1 MSVLP
6 RRSLRLPRRALV
18 LGAGCAALLPRQ
30 AAAHRTA
37 EWDFDAY
44 ARAMQASGRRTD
56 LTDRSFAVVRQRR
69 AYALQQ
75 LEVYLRGKFGAA
87 DAQVLR
93 AFGEVPRE
101 YYHFNYAGN
110 WSFARDAYDWY
121 PRPWAIGYGS
131 ALSDFLGQA
140 YMTQLARPQ
149 AGETALEIG
158 TGSGYQVSILSRI
171 VRKACSIE
179 IIEPL
184 GKAVGRIFRPLGF
197 DNVESRVGDGYYG
210 WPEEKDGFDVIMVTC
225 VAQHV
230 PPELLRQLKPGTGR
244 LIIPVGQPFKRQ
256 QVLYVFT
263 KDSDGRIQSRR
274 DVGVYFVPMTGRIAR
289 GPAT

>member
-1 MSVLP
+1 MSTHVPMHLS
-6 RRSLRLPRRALV
+6 RRSALA
-18 LGAGCAALLPRQ
+18 GAACLSLIPGH
-30 AAAHRTA
+30 AAAHRTRD
-37 EWDFDAY
+37 WGFDAY
-44 ARAMQASGRRTD
+44 ASAMQASGRRTD
-56 LTDRSFAVVRQRR
+56 LTDKTFAHVRQKRENAVR
-69 AYALQQ
+69 Q
-75 LEVYLRGKFGAA
+75 LEIYLRGKFGAA
-87 DAQVLR
+87 DPEVMR
-93 AFGEVPRE
+93 AFSEVPRE
-101 YYHFNYAGN
+101 YYHFNYGGN

-140 YMTQLARPQ
+140 YMTQLSRPR

-158 TGSGYQVSILSRI
+158 TGSGYQISILSRV

-184 GKAVGRIFRPLGF
+184 GRAVGRIFKPLGF

-210 WPEEKDGFDVIMVTC
+210 WPEEKAGFDIIMVTC

-256 QVLYVFT
+256 QVLFVFT
-263 KDSDGRIQSRR
+263 KDTDGRIQSRR
-274 DVGVYFVPMTGRIAR
+274 DVGVYFIPMTGRISR
-289 GPAT
+289 GPAG

>member
-1 MSVLP
+1 MVQYPERNYIS
-6 RRSLRLPRRALV
+6 RRAMI
-18 LGAGCAALLPRQ
+18 LGAAGAGLLPRV

-37 EWDFDAY
+37 DWNFEAH
-44 ARAMQASGRRTD
+44 ARAMQSSGRPTD
-56 LTDRSFAVVRQRR
+56 LTEGLFVRVSQRR
-69 AYALQQ
+69 AYALRQ
-75 LEVYLRGKFGAA
+75 LALYLREKFGEANGE
-87 DAQVLR
+87 VLR

-101 YYHFNYAGN
+101 YFHFNYSGN

-140 YMTQLARPQ
+140 YMTQLARPRP
-149 AGETALEIG
+149 GETALEIG
-158 TGSGYQVSILSRI
+158 TGSGYQISILSRI
-171 VRKACSIE
+171 VRRAFSIE

-184 GKAVGRIFRPLGF
+184 GTAVARIFRPLGL
-197 DNVESRVGDGYYG
+197 DNVETRVGDGYFG
-210 WPEEKDGFDVIMVTC
+210 WPEEKDGFDIIMVTC

-256 QVLYVFT
+256 QVLYVFA

-274 DVGVYFVPMTGRIAR
+274 DVGVYFIPMTGRIAR
-289 GPAT
+289 GQTG

>member
-1 MSVLP
+1 MTILTKVPMRLS
-6 RRSLRLPRRALV
+6 RRSALAGAACLPLIPR
-18 LGAGCAALLPRQ
+18 GAVARK
-30 AAAHRTA
+30 TVD
-37 EWDFDAY
+37 WSFDAY
-44 ARAMQASGRRTD
+44 AGAMQASGRRTD
-56 LTDRSFAVVRQRR
+56 LTDKSFAAVRLKRDHAIR
-69 AYALQQ
+69 Q
-75 LEVYLRGKFGAA
+75 LEVYLGGKFGGA
-87 DAQVLR
+87 DPEVMR
-93 AFGEVPRE
+93 AFSEVPRE
-101 YYHFNYAGN
+101 YYHFNYGGN

-140 YMTQLARPQ
+140 YMTQLSRPK

-158 TGSGYQVSILSRI
+158 TGSGYQISILSRV

-184 GKAVGRIFRPLGF
+184 GTAVGRIFKPLGF
-197 DNVESRVGDGYYG
+197 DNIESRVGDGYYG
-210 WPEEKDGFDVIMVTC
+210 WPEEKDGFDIIMVTC

-244 LIIPVGQPFKRQ
+244 LIIPVGQPFKRE

-263 KDSDGRIQSRR
+263 KDTDGRIQSRR
-274 DVGVYFVPMTGRIAR
+274 DMGVYFIPMTGRISR
-289 GPAT
+289 GRAG